1 MKFTNKQL
9 DNFLKGIEEGRI
21 NEYNLPE
28 DLYDAIVK
36 YLKKGVF
43 EGFGETLKSV
53 SKLDKELLTQLVEN
67 IHIFSGAKTYQQVKE
82 INSLL
87 VDEDGNIR
95 TSSEFNKL
103 GKEKFELWNDVWG
116 ETEYNTAIGQSQMA
130 VKWSEIERTK
140 DVLPNLEYSAV
151 IDENTSDICE
161 PLNGIIAPVDDPI
174 WDTISPLNHF
184 NCFVGDTEILQ
195 KYGPTKIKDIKIG
208 DEVFTHLKRTRKVL
222 NVMKNHFEGN
232 LIKIFYDASQ
242 YFMCTPNHP
251 ILTTNGW
258 TTAENI
264 TKKDY
269 LITIFGKGIK
279 NIGSIELVHF
289 VGDVYNLTIDEDETY
304 CLQCGNGI
312 IVHNCRCLIM
322 QVDTEPTENYEDK
335 AQEVEG
341 NMQDIFKFNAGKTGE
356 VFTKDHPYFDVP
368 KEDKEYAKRNFD
380 LPINIED

>member
-1 MKFTNKQL
+1 MKFTNKQI
-9 DNFLKGIEEGRI
+9 DNLLKGIEEGRI

-28 DLYDAIVK
+28 DLYNAITD

-43 EGFGETLKSV
+43 NGFGETLKSV
-53 SKLDKELLTQLVEN
+53 STYDKELLTQLVEN

-95 TSSEFNKL
+95 SSKEFNKL

-151 IDENTSDICE
+151 MDENTSDICE
-161 PLNGIIAPVDDPI
+161 PLNGVIAPVDDPI

-184 NCFVGDTEILQ
+184 
-195 KYGPTKIKDIKIG
+195 
-208 DEVFTHLKRTRKVL
+208 
-222 NVMKNHFEGN
+222 
-232 LIKIFYDASQ
+232 
-242 YFMCTPNHP
+242 
-251 ILTTNGW
+251 
-258 TTAENI
+258 
-264 TKKDY
+264 
-269 LITIFGKGIK
+269 
-279 NIGSIELVHF
+279 
-289 VGDVYNLTIDEDETY
+289 
-304 CLQCGNGI
+304 
-312 IVHNCRCLIM
+312 NCRCLIM

-335 AQEVEG
+335 AQQVEG
-341 NMQDIFKFNAGKTGE
+341 NMQDIFKFNPGKTGE
-356 VFTKDHPYFDVP
+356 VFPKDHPYFDVP